1 MHCRIIAFALWYL
14 LLCLMLN
21 ACTSSVRAPVVSPGE
36 SRQKSSIEP
45 STEKKPVPAAEKKPD
60 YYIVKKGDTLY
71 SIAWNYGHDYR
82 EVAEWNNISAPYV
95 IYPGQKISL
104 VAPPR
109 KKAKPLTPGPIVS
122 RDKPA
127 AGKTTEKKQVTAA
140 IKPDR
145 EPQTKQNKSRSVK
158 GTLQWAWP
166 VTGRLVS
173 SDTPISKKGIDIA
186 GNLGQKVNAAGEGE
200 VVYSG
205 SGLLG
210 YGRLIIIKHNDIY
223 LSAYAHNRELLV
235 SEGDYVKAGQNIAHM
250 GQTSNGRTLLH
261 FEIRK
266 NGKPVDPL
274 EYLPKL

>member
-1 MHCRIIAFALWYL
+1 MHCREIAFGLQFL
-14 LLCLMLN
+14 LLCLLLN
-21 ACTSSVRAPVVSPGE
+21 ACTSSVRAPVVSPGDT
-36 SRQKSSIEP
+36 RQKQSVESARQ
-45 STEKKPVPAAEKKPD
+45 KPRATGEDAD
-60 YYIVKKGDTLY
+60 SYIVKKGDTLY

-82 EVAEWNNISAPYV
+82 EVADWNNISEPYV
-95 IYPGQKISL
+95 IYPGQRISL

-122 RDKPA
+122 RDKPVS
-127 AGKTTEKKQVTAA
+127 GKAPAK
-140 IKPDR
+140 KPDTDAITPER
-145 EPQTKQNKSRSVK
+145 KTPAEKNNSRNLK
-158 GTLQWAWP
+158 GPLQWTWP
-166 VTGRLVS
+166 VRGQVVS

-186 GNLGQKVNAAGEGE
+186 GNLGQVVNAAGEGE

-235 SEGDYVKAGQNIAHM
+235 SEGDYVRAGQNIAHM
-250 GQTSNGRTLLH
+250 GQTNNGRTLLH

-266 NGKPVDPL
+266 NGEPVNPL

>member
-1 MHCRIIAFALWYL
+1 MRCRIIAFALQYL
-14 LLCLMLN
+14 LLCLLLN

-36 SRQKSSIEP
+36 TRQKSSSEP
-45 STEKKPVPAAEKKPD
+45 AKKKPAPVAEKHAD
-60 YYIVKKGDTLY
+60 FYIVQKGDTLY

-82 EVAEWNNISAPYV
+82 EVADWNNISAPYV
-95 IYPGQKISL
+95 IYPGQRISL
-104 VAPPR
+104 IAPPR

-122 RDKPA
+122 RDKQA
-127 AGKTTEKKQVTAA
+127 SGEITEKKQSPVVKAPEKEPRA
-140 IKPDR
+140 DR
-145 EPQTKQNKSRSVK
+145 NKNRSLK
-158 GTLQWAWP
+158 GPLQWTWP
-166 VTGRLVS
+166 VRGRLVS

-186 GNLGQKVNAAGEGE
+186 GRLGQRVNAAGEGE

-223 LSAYAHNRELLV
+223 LSAYAHNSELLV

-266 NGKPVDPL
+266 NGEPVDPL